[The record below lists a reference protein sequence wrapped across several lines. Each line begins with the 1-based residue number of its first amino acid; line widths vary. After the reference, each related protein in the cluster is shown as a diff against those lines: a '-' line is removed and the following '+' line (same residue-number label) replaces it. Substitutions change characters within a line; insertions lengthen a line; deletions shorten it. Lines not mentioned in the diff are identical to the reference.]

1 MRLHTLLIGVLLFC
15 FSATAFGYEE
25 TRSLTLSAAEVSEL
39 EIYCG
44 AGYLRVTGHDNLQEI
59 RVNAEIIIDRV
70 SKSRA
75 KNIIQND
82 LRLTLNRQ
90 GNKAVLTSE
99 HERRSGIF
107 GRDYSVR
114 VNLTV
119 EVPKNIH
126 LMMEDGSGEIA
137 IRNIDGNLGIDDGS
151 GEIEVEDIRG
161 YVRIHDGSGELT
173 LTNIGGNTE
182 IDDGSGRIEAEGV
195 HGDIRVNDGSGT
207 LRISQVTGT
216 VRVDDG
222 SGDIRISDVGGDVQI
237 IDDGSGG
244 VRLHNVNGS
253 VTRGNERSENAR
265 IY

>member
-1 MRLHTLLIGVLLFC
+1 MRVISLILGVLFLLA
-15 FSATAFGYEE
+15 SATAFGYEE
-25 TRSLTLSAAEVSEL
+25 TRTLSLSAGEVNEL
-39 EIYCG
+39 EIHCG
-44 AGYLRVTGHDNLQEI
+44 SGYLRVTGHDNLQEI
-59 RVNAEIIIDRV
+59 RVNAEIIIDHV
-70 SKSRA
+70 SNSRA
-75 KNIIQND
+75 QNIIQDD
-82 LRLTLNRQ
+82 LRLALDRE
-90 GNKAVLTSE
+90 GEKAVLISDY
-99 HERRSGIF
+99 ERRSGMF
-107 GRDYSVR
+107 GRDYSAR

-119 EVPKNIH
+119 H
-126 LMMEDGSGEIA
+126 LPRNMYLKVDDGSGDMS
-137 IRNIDGNLGIDDGS
+137 IRHIDGNLGVDDGS
-151 GEIEVEDIRG
+151 GEIEIEDIQG

-182 IDDGSGRIEAEGV
+182 IDDGSGRIEINVV